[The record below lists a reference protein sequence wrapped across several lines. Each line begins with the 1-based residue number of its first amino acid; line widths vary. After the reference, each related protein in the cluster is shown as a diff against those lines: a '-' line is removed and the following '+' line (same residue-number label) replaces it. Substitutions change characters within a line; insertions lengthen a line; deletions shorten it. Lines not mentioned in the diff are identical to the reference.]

1 MILNVR
7 RFLAACTAASALT
20 VAIIGGATLPAS
32 AQDKAVAPGEIVAK
46 VNGKALTN
54 ADIQR
59 AESEIGADLGSLP
72 EQQRRRAL
80 VEFLIEN
87 QIFADAAEEQKLGAG
102 AGFDGRMQYFRRRAL
117 RDAYFDKNVKE
128 QISEGAAKSFYD
140 DQVKGMKPDEEVQA
154 RHILVDSE
162 DKAKELAAKVKAGGD
177 FVALAKENSK
187 DPGSKDEGGMLG
199 YFSRG
204 QMVPAFE
211 DAAFALK
218 KGDISAPVK
227 SQFGWHVIKLEDR
240 RPKKLPSFDEVK
252 ERILSSM
259 IYRKAQTVAGD
270 LRAKAKV
277 EYIDLEIKKQ
287 VEEQD
292 KSADAQKKALEDQ
305 IKAQIE
311 AQDKAKGAVDGQKK

>member
-1 MILNVR
+1 MTLNARSIL
-7 RFLAACTAASALT
+7 AASALALA
-20 VAIIGGATLPAS
+20 VIGGASLS
-32 AQDKAVAPGEIVAK
+32 ADAQQKAGAPGDVVAK
-46 VNGKALTN
+46 VNGKTLTN

-72 EQQRRRAL
+72 ESQRRRAL

-87 QIFADAAEEQKLGAG
+87 QVFADAAEEQKLGAG
-102 AGFDGRMQYFRRRAL
+102 EGFDGRMQYYRRRAL
-117 RDAYFDKNVKE
+117 RDAYFEKNVKD
-128 QISEGAAKSFYD
+128 QVSEAAAKTFYD

-154 RHILVDSE
+154 RHILVDTE
-162 DKAKELAAKVKAGGD
+162 EKAKELAEKVKSGGD
-177 FVALAKENSK
+177 FVALAKEHSK
-187 DPGSKDEGGMLG
+187 DPGSKDDGGMLG

-218 KGDISAPVK
+218 KGDISTPVK

-240 RPKKLPSFDEVK
+240 RAKKLPTFDEVK

-277 EYIDLEIKKQ
+277 EYVDAEIKKQ

-305 IKAQIE
+305 IKQQIE
-311 AQDKAKGAVDGQKK
+311 AQDAQAKAKGAVDGQKK